1 MKYLP
6 ISFATAVGLSS
17 AASFQLAMPAGS
29 HGFDISHHQNNGV
42 DSEAAST
49 SNCGSCGNVC
59 PTGSTCSLGARTC
72 TSFQPPAAFPVG
84 SQPAGV
90 AVGDFNGDGILDI
103 AAANVN
109 NNSVSVLLGTGP
121 GNFQPQATFPVGT
134 RPGSVAVGDFNGDG
148 YIDIVAVNQDS
159 NSVSVLLGT
168 GSGNFQPQATFPVGT
183 RPGSVAVGDFN
194 GDGHLDIVAVNQDS
208 NSVSVLLG
216 TGSGSFQPQATFP
229 VGTRPADVAVGDFN
243 GDGHLDIV
251 ATNNNGGFFDN
262 SVSVLLGT
270 GSGSFQPQ
278 ATFPV
283 GTRPISVAVGDFNG
297 DGHLDIVTAS
307 LFDSE
312 VSVLLGT
319 GSGSFQPQATFRAGS
334 EQVSVA
340 VGDFNGDG
348 HLDIVAAN
356 QNTNTVFDNSVSVL
370 LGTGS
375 GSFQPPAAFP
385 VGSAPVGVAVG
396 DFNGDG
402 FLDIAAANS
411 NKNSVSVL
419 LGKLCGDSDRPGDR
433 GPGMRK
439 NALYSL

>member
-1 MKYLP
+1 
-6 ISFATAVGLSS
+6 VGTR
-17 AASFQLAMPAGS
+17 PG
-29 HGFDISHHQNNGV
+29 
-42 DSEAAST
+42 
-49 SNCGSCGNVC
+49 
-59 PTGSTCSLGARTC
+59 R
-72 TSFQPPAAFPVG
+72 
-84 SQPAGV
+84 V
-90 AVGDFNGDGILDI
+90 AVGDFNGDG
-103 AAANVN
+103 
-109 NNSVSVLLGTGP
+109 
-121 GNFQPQATFPVGT
+121 Q
-134 RPGSVAVGDFNGDG
+134 
-148 YIDIVAVNQDS
+148 
-159 NSVSVLLGT
+159 
-168 GSGNFQPQATFPVGT
+168 
-183 RPGSVAVGDFN
+183 
-194 GDGHLDIVAVNQDS
+194 LDIVAVNQDS

-251 ATNNNGGFFDN
+251 ATNNYGGSVSDN

-278 ATFPV
+278 AIFLV

-319 GSGSFQPQATFRAGS
+319 GSGCFQPQATFPAGS

-375 GSFQPPAAFP
+375 GSFQPPAAYP

-402 FLDIAAANS
+402 FLDIAAANL
-411 NKNSVSVL
+411 NNNSVSVL
-419 LGKLCGDSDRPGDR
+419 LGKLCGD
-433 GPGMRK
+433 
-439 NALYSL
+439 